1 MPKMRETIGITSY
14 VTSISVFLGGINALY
29 AVFQRKI
36 TWGGVRYEI
45 LSATKC
51 RVLGTVKPKRKNND

>member
-1 MPKMRETIGITSY
+1 MTSY
-14 VTSISVFLGGINALY
+14 VTSVSLLLGGLNALY

-51 RVLGTVKPKRKNND
+51 RVLGAVKPKDFG